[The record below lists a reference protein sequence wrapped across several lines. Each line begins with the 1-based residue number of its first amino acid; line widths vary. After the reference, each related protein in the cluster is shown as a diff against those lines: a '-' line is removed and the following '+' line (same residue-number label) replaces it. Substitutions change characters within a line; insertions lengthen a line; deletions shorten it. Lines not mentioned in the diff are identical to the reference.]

1 MIKKGKM
8 PITGT
13 NKAMRPKP
21 AVKTNA
27 MTPSADAEKQ
37 IKQPPQPFANK
48 FGTVNMPTK
57 KQFESKGTDYAV
69 EPGTAKDIRSGI
81 RSKPV
86 TVRGLPPG
94 GPVGQTK
101 PINQSGQVFG
111 RMGTANPKKKGSFF
125 PGTFKAK
132 KNAAFYGDA

>member
-21 AVKTNA
+21 PVKTNA

-48 FGTVNMPTK
+48 NGPVNLPVHAQLESRGTDGVGQGK
-57 KQFESKGTDYAV
+57 YSKGT
-69 EPGTAKDIRSGI
+69 
-81 RSKPV
+81 
-86 TVRGLPPG
+86 TVGVKALPSG
-94 GPVGQTK
+94 GPVGQK
-101 PINQSGQVFG
+101 RPINQSGQVFG
-111 RMGTANPKKKGSFF
+111 RMGTAHPKKKGSFF
-125 PGTFKAK
+125 PGSFKAK
-132 KNAAFYGDA
+132 KNAAFYGE